1 MKQIDILGK
10 LFGSNARVKL
20 LKFFL
25 LNDETA
31 YALDDISKLLRVAG
45 PVLRPELKLL
55 ITLGFIKTRNVTQVI
70 VGKRKTTKKKVVGYI
85 ALKNFPLIDPL
96 RNLIVE
102 TGGIRLVD
110 IAPRLASA
118 GKITLFIASGIFMK
132 DPERM
137 ADLIIVGDKL
147 EKSVLESEIG
157 KLESEIG
164 RELRYALFDSEEFL
178 YRLKMYDKLIR
189 DILDYPHEKIIN
201 KLSHPD
207 LVG

>member
-31 YALDDISKLLRVAG
+31 YALDDIAKLLRVAG

-70 VGKRKTTKKKVVGYI
+70 VGKRKTTKKKVVGYM
-85 ALKNFPLIDPL
+85 ATKNFPLIDPL
-96 RNLIVE
+96 KNLIVE

-207 LVG
+207 LLG

>member
-1 MKQIDILGK
+1 MKHIDILGK
-10 LFGSNARVKL
+10 LFGSSARVKL

-25 LNDETA
+25 LNDTGVFD
-31 YALDDISKLLRVAG
+31 LDDIAKVLRVA
-45 PVLRPELKLL
+45 PPLLRPELKLL
-55 ITLGFIKTRNVTQVI
+55 IMLGFIKTKTI
-70 VGKRKTTKKKVVGYI
+70 TKTITGKRKTTKKKVIGYL
-85 ALKNFPLIDPL
+85 ALKQFPLNEPL

-102 TGGIRLVD
+102 TGGIRLGD
-110 IAPRLASA
+110 ITPRLARA

-132 DPERM
+132 DPERS

-147 EKSVLESEIG
+147 ERDILESEIG

-207 LVG
+207 LI

>member
-10 LFGSNARVKL
+10 LFGSSARVKL

-31 YALDDISKLLRVAG
+31 FALDDIAKLLRVAP

-55 ITLGFIKTRNVTQVI
+55 IALGFIKTRNVTQVI